1 VSASTL
7 RARFPPP
14 PPSTRPREGEDD
26 GTLRR
31 GQSTWTCQRPRRA
44 SGSVTASARSDSPA
58 VWCIG
63 GRWLRNRTPRP
74 RAAADPLGHVA
85 RAALLASWPMLVP
98 LRAVSGCVR
107 WLAPPEPCV
116 GCRHLISG
124 ARNPPTRSA
133 GLRSG
138 AVLAGWWHC
147 RYPLVGAAES
157 DSCTADQEAGAG
169 GGPFL
174 KGRAGDHPS

>member
-1 VSASTL
+1 MPRRSGL
-7 RARFPPP
+7 PRPPGATRP
-14 PPSTRPREGEDD
+14 GVVWCGVVWRIPPSTRPREGEDD

-85 RAALLASWPMLVP
+85 RAALLASWPMRGAASCC
-98 LRAVSGCVR
+98 LRLC
-107 WLAPPEPCV
+107 
-116 GCRHLISG
+116 
-124 ARNPPTRSA
+124 
-133 GLRSG
+133 
-138 AVLAGWWHC
+138 
-147 RYPLVGAAES
+147 PLVGATRAVRGLPPS
-157 DSCTADQEAGAG
+157 HIWSPKPANPFCRPAVRRRVGRVVALSVPAG
-169 GGPFL
+169 GGRG
-174 KGRAGDHPS
+174 KR